1 MRWEHLMAY
10 PNASKLCKLR
20 LSLDFSLLGVHSRMP
35 PGSCRELQ
43 EPIESGGNR
52 FDHFNLLFLLGA
64 CARRYQVC
72 GLANEVNNSSSK
84 LVCLERWVNDE
95 GSVVVLNSLAITFQI
110 FKDSSTVEEK
120 IWVGLN

>member
-1 MRWEHLMAY
+1 LILASLEFIHGCHLVV
-10 PNASKLCKLR
+10 R
-20 LSLDFSLLGVHSRMP
+20 RRFVLL
-35 PGSCRELQ
+35 SCRELQ